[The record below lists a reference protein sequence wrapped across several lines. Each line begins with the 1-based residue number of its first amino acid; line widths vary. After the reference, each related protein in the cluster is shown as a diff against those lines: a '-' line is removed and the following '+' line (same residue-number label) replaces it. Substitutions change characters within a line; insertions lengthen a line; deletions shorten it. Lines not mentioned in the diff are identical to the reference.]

1 MECLLSENLPD
12 LDGPVL
18 FMAPY
23 WSQKVLKNE
32 FWWRSQTS
40 MAENVPLLLWPL
52 IAILSIISHPEAL
65 TPEIGSKNL
74 GASPPMAYKA
84 WTKPLRPSGRCL
96 IPELMYSS
104 KAVCTE
110 SRFAAVGSTVAHFT
124 TLGARKFT
132 NRATRICINFCSSS
146 NYVATRARGKWLSLG
161 AKYRVFW
168 PVSSAKLWVGPRK
181 PDFQPYEAP

>member
-1 MECLLSENLPD
+1 MAFMFICQCTVLPGSGLELKTFLSPMECLLSENLPD

-65 TPEIGSKNL
+65 TPEIGSKN
-74 GASPPMAYKA
+74 
-84 WTKPLRPSGRCL
+84 
-96 IPELMYSS
+96 
-104 KAVCTE
+104 
-110 SRFAAVGSTVAHFT
+110 
-124 TLGARKFT
+124 
-132 NRATRICINFCSSS
+132 
-146 NYVATRARGKWLSLG
+146 
-161 AKYRVFW
+161 
-168 PVSSAKLWVGPRK
+168 
-181 PDFQPYEAP
+181 